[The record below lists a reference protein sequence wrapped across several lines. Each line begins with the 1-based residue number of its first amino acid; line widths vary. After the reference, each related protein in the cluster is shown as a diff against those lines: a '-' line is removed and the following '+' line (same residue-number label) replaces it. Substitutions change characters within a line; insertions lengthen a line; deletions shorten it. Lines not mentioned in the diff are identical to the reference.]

1 VAGCLGDEATTNSD
15 PETSSSNDGTETPGT
30 PGGTTDGD
38 PSDGGPGGPPGVPPS
53 DAEFPPDDDG
63 VDRVVWT
70 DDVADPGDRLVLDRA
85 VESTTL
91 PDASA
96 TFTLHNRGDRR
107 LATNFYDW
115 GLYRR
120 ENDAWHLVAPRFVN
134 QPLMHLDPGDS
145 HAWSLEASSVIPGQR
160 GLYVSGTDD
169 IEVRPVG
176 GGTYAFAVSGWFP
189 DQTATP
195 THEHETVFAAR
206 FELDGPE
213 LTLEPSN
220 AVTSV
225 ERDGDVVSVEAT
237 GDTNEN
243 ARQATYVLSRA
254 SEAEAVHEIVTEQA
268 YRAWPLRDALAHA
281 DDGVAAVRLRA
292 ATSTHPAFGVH
303 NDDPPSFSYD
313 GTPWRVT
320 VENVADDS

>member
-1 VAGCLGDEATTNSD
+1 
-15 PETSSSNDGTETPGT
+15 
-30 PGGTTDGD
+30 
-38 PSDGGPGGPPGVPPS
+38 
-53 DAEFPPDDDG
+53 
-63 VDRVVWT
+63 
-70 DDVADPGDRLVLDRA
+70 
-85 VESTTL
+85 
-91 PDASA
+91 
-96 TFTLHNRGDRR
+96 
-107 LATNFYDW
+107 
-115 GLYRR
+115 
-120 ENDAWHLVAPRFVN
+120 
-134 QPLMHLDPGDS
+134 
-145 HAWSLEASSVIPGQR
+145 
-160 GLYVSGTDD
+160 
-169 IEVRPVG
+169 
-176 GGTYAFAVSGWFP
+176 
-189 DQTATP
+189 
-195 THEHETVFAAR
+195 VFAAR

-281 DDGVAAVRLRA
+281 GDGVAEVRLRA

-320 VENVADDS
+320 VENVADDA